1 MWIFYLISIWLLE
14 YQCSMPSNSKSRT
27 TDLNKKKIMYV
38 KRLYWYSY
46 NFHLTILMK
55 WNKKLRKGWE
65 KIYFFSWVKSL
76 GPFQIR
82 IKNPLF
88 FSKHNLAFHFI
99 VSCFVSF
106 HENYLCMRRR
116 FSFIFMICI
125 QVMYFS
131 FFCYSLVSSKAKYI
145 SAKTK
150 YLLWWSSQDY
160 IISLYLHS
168 ARGTRSQP

>member
-14 YQCSMPSNSKSRT
+14 YRCSMPSNSKSRT
-27 TDLNKKKIMYV
+27 TDLNKKKIIFKILYV

-55 WNKKLRKGWE
+55 WNKNSERDGKNNL
-65 KIYFFSWVKSL
+65 FSWVKSL

-106 HENYLCMRRR
+106 HENYLCMRWR

-125 QVMYFS
+125 RVMYFS
-131 FFCYSLVSSKAKYI
+131 LFLLFFRVSSKAKYI

-150 YLLWWSSQDY
+150 YLLWSS
-160 IISLYLHS
+160 S
-168 ARGTRSQP
+168 